1 MAITSD
7 SIGLL
12 FKAKGDTDD
21 AQKAFRDFKKEI
33 DAIEKAAKDAGTPMQ
48 QLGASAGLTAGQYK
62 ELAGNLQLAGGIFT
76 AFGAIAVAQIAI
88 AAKVVT
94 GLFDLAKSASDA
106 GSKIADMQ
114 QKTGLAASV
123 LSTLKLAADNSG
135 SSFEQVGDGITKFAK
150 LLGQAQEGNEKAAA
164 SLKALGVTTTDL
176 DGGLK
181 QVIQTIAKATDGT
194 EQITLAQKAFGKSG
208 ADLIPVIKQI
218 NGDLEAA
225 EKEAK
230 RLGVTL
236 SEEDVR
242 AADQFGDTLGLL
254 SAQAATAAQRFAL
267 QFAPEITA
275 AMASVSRFLA
285 ENQDVA
291 RVWGNTIADVMR
303 TVSGVFSFGS
313 TVITGALDVL
323 GIKFSS
329 SASQARFWA
338 EAILLAINP
347 VLALAARVGAM
358 FGSPAKGSPQEFAQQ
373 AAASPIAT
381 PRLTGGGGSGGGGGG
396 KSAADKAREEQER
409 LDREAFQSR
418 TAELR
423 RMLANYEAVSNRII
437 AKANLDLAQGIIDE
451 TKFADLKMAVAER
464 IGSYKLHLLE
474 KELTAAQET
483 NQKTADIESR
493 IAVQKEANQALEFNN
508 EAVQLKELNK
518 LREENEK
525 KYTDIVRN
533 AIKVREGLE
542 KKGVEEYRKSEKAKF
557 DLAIKNKDEVLQNTI
572 DVTKFLYE
580 SYQNDFENK
589 KVIAAAER
597 DRRLAEIEELKLD
610 EVQKREAIAEINQTY
625 DAEVVEAK
633 RELNQK
639 LAEVDE
645 EYPIQVEGEEG
656 AKGPFQDL
664 IDGWTSF
671 YETITATA
679 PTIMETMQ
687 AVGGIMVKAFSSVAN
702 AIGNVVQQW
711 VLYGKTGPAVMKQVL
726 ASALAAIAAE
736 ATVRAIYA
744 LAMGF
749 FFLATHQYTDAT
761 NAFIAAA
768 VFGSIGIGAALAGR
782 AIAGNSGASSA
793 VAQESSG
800 AYGSAGSG
808 ANRPPGQGE
817 GNDGGIYSSQ
827 EDLIVERDRNTPS
840 IPVSLAL
847 KIQLDSNGVL
857 EVIKDSVRSNGSMRD
872 LILDAG

>member
-150 LLGQAQEGNEKAAA
+150 LLGQANEGNEKAIA
-164 SLKALGVTTTDL
+164 SLKALGVTNTDL

-358 FGSPAKGSPQEFAQQ
+358 FGRPAGSGQGQEFAVQ
-373 AAASPIAT
+373 AKDSVLT
-381 PRLTGGGGSGGGGGG
+381 PRMSGGGAGKGGGGGG
-396 KSAADKAREEQER
+396 KSAADKAREEAER
-409 LDREAFQSR
+409 LDREAFQARSS
-418 TAELR
+418 ELR

-451 TKFADLKMAVAER
+451 TKFAELKMAVAER

-474 KELTAAQET
+474 EELKAAQDN
-483 NQKTADIESR
+483 NQKTLDIEGR
-493 IAVQKEANQALEFNN
+493 IAVQKESNKALEFNN
-508 EAVQLKELNK
+508 EAAQLKELDK

-525 KYTDIVRN
+525 KYTEIVKN
-533 AIKVREGLE
+533 AIKTRESLE

-580 SYQNDFENK
+580 SYQTDFDNK

-610 EVQKREAIAEINQTY
+610 EAQKREAIAEINQTY
-625 DAEVVEAK
+625 DAEVIEAK

-656 AKGPFQDL
+656 KPGPFQDL

-671 YETITATA
+671 YDTITATA

-793 VAQESSG
+793 VQQESSG
-800 AYGSAGSG
+800 AYGSAGG

-817 GNDGGIYSSQ
+817 AGKAGVYSSQ

-840 IPVSLAL
+840 IPVSLSVKL
-847 KIQLDSNGVL
+847 SLDSNGVL
-857 EVIKDSVRSNGSMRD
+857 QVIKDSVRSNGTMRD